1 MALKVKI
8 KQNDRVVVITGN
20 DKGKIGKVLK
30 VFPAKQRAIVEGV
43 RFIKRHTKPSQ
54 TNQQGGIIEKEAAV
68 NLSNIMIYCDR
79 CSRGVKISSKLLD
92 DGRRVRICKRCGEM
106 TANT

>member
-30 VFPAKQRAIVEGV
+30 VFPVKQRAIVEGV

-54 TNQQGGIIEKEAAV
+54 TNQPGREKPVV
-68 NLSNIMIYCDR
+68 NR
-79 CSRGVKISSKLLD
+79 
-92 DGRRVRICKRCGEM
+92 
-106 TANT
+106 

>member
-30 VFPAKQRAIVEGV
+30 VFPAK
-43 RFIKRHTKPSQ
+43 
-54 TNQQGGIIEKEAAV
+54 
-68 NLSNIMIYCDR
+68 
-79 CSRGVKISSKLLD
+79 
-92 DGRRVRICKRCGEM
+92 
-106 TANT
+106 